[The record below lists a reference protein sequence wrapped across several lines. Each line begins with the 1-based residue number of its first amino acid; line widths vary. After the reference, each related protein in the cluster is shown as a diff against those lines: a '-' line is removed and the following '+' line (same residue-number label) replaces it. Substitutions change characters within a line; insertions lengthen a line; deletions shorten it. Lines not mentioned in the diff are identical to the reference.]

1 MMKKMWKKMLAVGL
15 IGGAIMFQTPTCTQS
30 TAELITA
37 GASLVTAGG
46 VLYLVDR
53 VVRN

>member
-1 MMKKMWKKMLAVGL
+1 MKKKMWKKLVV
-15 IGGAIMFQTPTCTQS
+15 IGVISGSIMFQTPACVQ
-30 TAELITA
+30 TAEVVTA
-37 GASLVTAGG
+37 AASMVTAGG

>member
-1 MMKKMWKKMLAVGL
+1 MMKKMWKKLLVVGL
-15 IGGAIMFQTPTCTQS
+15 VGGSIMFQTPTCTQ
-30 TAELITA
+30 TAEVITA
-37 GASLVTAGG
+37 GASIVTAGG

>member
-1 MMKKMWKKMLAVGL
+1 MMKKMWKKLLAVGL
-15 IGGAIMFQTPTCTQS
+15 ISGAFMFQTPTCTP
-30 TAELITA
+30 TAEVITA